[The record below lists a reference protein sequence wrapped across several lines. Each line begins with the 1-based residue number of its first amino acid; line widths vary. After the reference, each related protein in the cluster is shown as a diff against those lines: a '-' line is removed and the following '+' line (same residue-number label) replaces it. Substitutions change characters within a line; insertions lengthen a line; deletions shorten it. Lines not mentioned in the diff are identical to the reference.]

1 MSVKQKLHIAQE
13 LLKQTSYLLTEE
25 TRKETKENFKRLSE
39 SLKTLDL
46 QDDKDFESEKM
57 AFSILNNVIQVCV
70 NKMKDYYGIY
80 EDRLKETELL
90 NEITQKTF
98 TQKDF
103 AQKLAKILKEDANK
117 EMISKMNIN
126 TFMNILQVEIQDS
139 SEESNQE

>member
-1 MSVKQKLHIAQE
+1 M
-13 LLKQTSYLLTEE
+13 TEE

-98 TQKDF
+98 T
-103 AQKLAKILKEDANK
+103 
-117 EMISKMNIN
+117 
-126 TFMNILQVEIQDS
+126 
-139 SEESNQE
+139 